1 MAGREQASSD
11 EKQAALRFFFLSK
24 RNGGEYFKIISSSG
38 SKKESEVMRMYV
50 TYQDLMMFAALIV
63 EVIGLV
69 IAILSFADNKKAI
82 TAYPRR
88 FSGYCFF

>member
-1 MAGREQASSD
+1 MESVITRE
-11 EKQAALRFFFLSK
+11 
-24 RNGGEYFKIISSSG
+24 IISSSG
-38 SKKESEVMRMYV
+38 SGTKESEVMRMYV

-82 TAYPRR
+82 TA
-88 FSGYCFF
+88 

>member
-1 MAGREQASSD
+1 M
-11 EKQAALRFFFLSK
+11 KIQAALWFFFLFFQK

-38 SKKESEVMRMYV
+38 SGTKESEVMRMYV

>member
-1 MAGREQASSD
+1 MEGREQASSD

-24 RNGGEYFKIISSSG
+24 RNGGDYFKIISSSG

-63 EVIGLV
+63 E

-82 TAYPRR
+82 AAYPRR